1 MKILFSILVILLA
14 SCSEE
19 PKKTPKPVVEEVPEP
34 ETFKYRTYKKV
45 TGLSNIESN
54 LLKKHN
60 DLDGVSR
67 EIMNI
72 YDNSK
77 GVPPSSSSSKE

>member
-1 MKILFSILVILLA
+1 MKILFSLLVLILC

-19 PKKTPKPVVEEVPEP
+19 PVKVPEP
-34 ETFKYRTYKKV
+34 AQEAPEPEAFEYRTYKKV
-45 TGLSNIESN
+45 TGLSNIESE

-67 EIMNI
+67 EILNI

-77 GVPPSSSSSKE
+77 GVPPSSSNSQE

>member
-1 MKILFSILVILLA
+1 MKILFSLLVLILC

-19 PKKTPKPVVEEVPEP
+19 PVKVPEP
-34 ETFKYRTYKKV
+34 AKETPELEAFEYRTYKKV
-45 TGLSNIESN
+45 TGLSNIESE

-60 DLDGVSR
+60 DLDGISR
-67 EIMNI
+67 EILNI

-77 GVPPSSSSSKE
+77 GVPPSSSNSQE

>member
-1 MKILFSILVILLA
+1 MKILFSLLILFLC

-19 PKKTPKPVVEEVPEP
+19 PVRIPEPVEDIPEP
-34 ETFKYRTYKKV
+34 EVFEYRTYKKV
-45 TGLSNIESN
+45 TGLSNIESE

-67 EIMNI
+67 EILNI

-77 GVPPSSSSSKE
+77 GVPPSSSNSQE